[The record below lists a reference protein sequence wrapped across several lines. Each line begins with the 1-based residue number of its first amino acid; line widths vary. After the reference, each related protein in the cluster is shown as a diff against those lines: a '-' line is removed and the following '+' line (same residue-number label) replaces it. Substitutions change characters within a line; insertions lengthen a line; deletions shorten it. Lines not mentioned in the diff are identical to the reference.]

1 MICRSRVRAGA
12 PRRVRSRT
20 QPCEHRHMARRR
32 FLVDHIRDNA
42 AELRGEDARHL
53 ARVLR
58 AEPGQ
63 QYEIADG
70 ACVCLAEIAVVER
83 DRVIFR
89 VVEALDTPALPVRL
103 TLFAAIVKFDRFE
116 WLVEKVT
123 ELGVAAIVPV
133 SAARSEKGLLEGAR
147 KRAAR
152 WRRIAHESAQQARR
166 LKPPEIGEPI
176 PLAAAITSATGH
188 RYFLDEQPGAPPLA
202 AAIPPSAERHIT
214 ETIALLTGP
223 EGGWTGAERAAAIA
237 SGWTPVSLGP
247 LILRAETAAIA
258 AAGILTH
265 AWWASQL
272 E

>member
-1 MICRSRVRAGA
+1 
-12 PRRVRSRT
+12 
-20 QPCEHRHMARRR
+20 MARRR
-32 FLVDHIRDNA
+32 FLVEQIRDNA

-70 ACVCLAEIAVVER
+70 HGVYLAEISAVEKE
-83 DRVIFR
+83 RVIFR
-89 VVEALDTPALPVRL
+89 VVEALETSPPPVRL
-103 TLFAAIVKFDRFE
+103 TLFAALVKFDRFE
-116 WLVEKVT
+116 WLVEKAT
-123 ELGVAAIVPV
+123 ELGVASIVPV
-133 SAARSEKGLLEGAR
+133 NAARSEKGLLEAAR
-147 KRAAR
+147 KRAER

-166 LKPPEIGEPI
+166 LSAPEIGEPRS
-176 PLAAAITSATGH
+176 LAAGMVAAGL
-188 RYFLDEQPGAPPLA
+188 RYFLDEKPGAPPLA
-202 AAIPPSAERHIT
+202 AVIPPASERRPSDSV
-214 ETIALLTGP
+214 ALLTGP
-223 EGGWTGAERAAAIA
+223 EGGWTDAERAAAIA
-237 SGWTPVSLGP
+237 SGWTAVSLGP